1 MHGVF
6 PSSRREFRIFTESSI
21 SLSQYWRQCSS
32 HYTIHA
38 GRNLPAKEFR
48 YLRTVRVTAAVYQG
62 FNFMLAHIL
71 FTLRHRAG
79 IRPYTSCYYFAKSC
93 VFTKQ
98 LPLPLSS
105 HTPTLVSMSPLF
117 RSYRVNLPSSFNTV
131 ISIAVVSAT
140 NSPVSVSSTVDNEK
154 SFSSPTQNSN
164 KIFTVNSCSI
174 IQRKCVTYF
183 SSYKLQGETPVEE
196 LST

>member
-105 HTPTLVSMSPLF
+105 HTLAEPECPPYSKVTESICRVPSILLSQSP
-117 RSYRVNLPSSFNTV
+117 
-131 ISIAVVSAT
+131 
-140 NSPVSVSSTVDNEK
+140 
-154 SFSSPTQNSN
+154 
-164 KIFTVNSCSI
+164 
-174 IQRKCVTYF
+174 
-183 SSYKLQGETPVEE
+183 
-196 LST
+196 